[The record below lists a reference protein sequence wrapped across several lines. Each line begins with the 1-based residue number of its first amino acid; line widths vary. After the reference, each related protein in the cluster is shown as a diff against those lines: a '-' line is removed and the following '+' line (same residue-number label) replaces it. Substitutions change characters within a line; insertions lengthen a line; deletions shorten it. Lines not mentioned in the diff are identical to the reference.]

1 MYDANI
7 FASAFDVIP
16 PHMRGTA
23 AGFMN
28 MAGWLGAFPAP
39 IMIGYISEQR
49 NLSFAIASASVVYV
63 GAAVLMILG
72 VLLFA
77 KRDAAR
83 MEQTLLAS
91 AE

>member
-1 MYDANI
+1 
-7 FASAFDVIP
+7 
-16 PHMRGTA
+16 MRGTA

-39 IMIGYISEQR
+39 VIIGVIATRY
-49 NLSFAIASASVVYV
+49 NLSVAIASASVVYV
-63 GAAVLMILG
+63 AAG
-72 VLLFA
+72 VVMLIGVAAFA

-83 MEQTLLAS
+83 MERTLLAA

>member
-7 FASAFDVIP
+7 FASAFDVVP
-16 PHMRGTA
+16 PRFRGTA

-39 IMIGYISEQR
+39 IVIGVIAERAS
-49 NLSFAIASASVVYV
+49 LSVAIASASAVYV
-63 GAAVLMILG
+63 AAGLLMIFG
-72 VLLFA
+72 VLAFA

-83 MEQTLLAS
+83 MEAALQANAT
-91 AE
+91 